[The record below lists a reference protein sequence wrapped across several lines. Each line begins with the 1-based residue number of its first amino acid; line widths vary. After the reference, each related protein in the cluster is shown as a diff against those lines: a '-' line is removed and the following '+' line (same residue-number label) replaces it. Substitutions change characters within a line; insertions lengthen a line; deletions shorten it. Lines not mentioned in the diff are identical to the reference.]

1 VKPVRRRSHPQDI
14 LVDPSTREVT
24 DLAHRITAIGSRS
37 VASAQAF
44 IDKLKAGKAP
54 FDWAVNNG
62 LLDDTK
68 AYGSYEEVYNDP
80 VSVVSGLCYECAG
93 LCCECAAGDRKAIAD
108 CPAH

>member
-1 VKPVRRRSHPQDI
+1 
-14 LVDPSTREVT
+14 VT
-24 DLAHRITAIGSRS
+24 DVAHRITAIGSRS

-54 FDWAVNNG
+54 YDWAVNKG

-80 VSVVSGLCYECAG
+80 VSGCSRIVLQCKCTVVEPQSQSGL
-93 LCCECAAGDRKAIAD
+93 
-108 CPAH
+108 

>member
-1 VKPVRRRSHPQDI
+1 
-14 LVDPSTREVT
+14 VT
-24 DLAHRITAIGSRS
+24 DVAHRITAIGSRS

-54 FDWAVNNG
+54 YDWAVGKG

-80 VSVVSGLCYECAG
+80 VSRSLRLCCSRKSTAVESKSQNG
-93 LCCECAAGDRKAIAD
+93 LCCGSEARIAAEPD
-108 CPAH
+108 